1 MAMEK
6 VEALLEQAAQSSKL
20 TGWND
25 SLQWLVNSTLSRFQ
39 AAQEL
44 SDELLSLL
52 AAGTRLPQPDEKNT
66 EK

>member
-20 TGWND
+20 MGWND

-44 SDELLSLL
+44 SDESLSLL
-52 AAGTRLPQPDEKNT
+52 AAGTRLPQPEEKNT
-66 EK
+66 AK